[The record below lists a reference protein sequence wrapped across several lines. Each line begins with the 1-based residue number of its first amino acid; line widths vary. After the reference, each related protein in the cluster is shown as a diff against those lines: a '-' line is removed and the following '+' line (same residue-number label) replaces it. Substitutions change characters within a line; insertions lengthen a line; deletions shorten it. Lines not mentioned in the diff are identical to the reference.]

1 MENLSTRIRTRFAP
15 SPTGFIHLGNL
26 RSALY
31 PWAFARSKGG
41 DFILRIEDTDQERSS
56 QEAVDVIIEG
66 LQWLGLD
73 IDEGPF
79 YQMQRLERYQA
90 TLKQLIDSGK
100 AYYCYM
106 SEEELNT
113 LRDAQIA
120 NKEKPRYNGTWR
132 PEPGKKLPIIPDG
145 VKPVVRFKNPLEGN
159 VVWVDAVKGVISI
172 SNEELDDLVIA
183 RPDGTPTYNFC
194 VVVDD
199 LDMNITHVIRGDD
212 HINNTPRQINIIHA
226 LGGKVPVYG
235 HLPTVLNEQGE
246 KMSKRHG
253 AMSVRDY
260 QEAGYMPEAILNYL
274 ARLGWSHGDA
284 EIFSK
289 EQFIQW
295 FDLDSLGKSPAQFS
309 PEKLIFLNHHY
320 IQQADSADLAQ
331 RTLPFAQKEGIVFKD
346 GQVAKGPDFVKV
358 VDLLKARANTLIEIA
373 QGAKLFY
380 MDTPLHDQN
389 TEIFTQ
395 NVSATVRPVINDFIE
410 LIKVSDGTKESIA
423 KAMKE
428 VLTKHSIKMPALAMP
443 IRYLMFA
450 TTQTPAIDA
459 MMSIMGIEEVVK
471 RLSIA

>member
-1 MENLSTRIRTRFAP
+1 MENSNMRIRTRFAP

-31 PWAFARSKGG
+31 PWAFARAKGG
-41 DFILRIEDTDQERSS
+41 DFILRIEDTDQERST

-66 LQWLGLD
+66 LKWLGLD

-79 YQMQRLERYQA
+79 YQMQRLDRYQA
-90 TLKQLIDSGK
+90 VLEQMIQRGD

-106 SEEELNT
+106 TEEELNT

-132 PEPGKKLPIIPDG
+132 PEPGKILPAVPVD
-145 VKPVVRFKNPLEGN
+145 VKPVVRFKNPLTGN
-159 VVWVDAVKGVISI
+159 VVWKDAVKGVISI
-172 SNEELDDLVIA
+172 ANEELDDLVIA

-199 LDMNITHVIRGDD
+199 LDMRITHVIRGDD

-226 LGGKVPVYG
+226 LGGQVPVYG

-246 KMSKRHG
+246 KMSKRNG

-260 QEAGYMPEAILNYL
+260 QEAGYLPEAILNYL

-289 EQFIQW
+289 EQFISW
-295 FDLDSLGKSPAQFS
+295 FDLENLGKSHAHFS
-309 PEKLIFLNHHY
+309 PEKLIFLNHH
-320 IQQADSADLAQ
+320 IQHADSEDLAK
-331 RTLPFAQKEGIVFKD
+331 RTIPFAIKENIVFEG
-346 GQVAKGPDFVKV
+346 GQAIHGPSFVKV

-380 MDTPLHDQN
+380 MDTPAHDL
-389 TEIFTQ
+389 TSEDFVK
-395 NVSATVRPVINDFIE
+395 NVQPSIYSAIQDFVG
-410 LIKVSDGTKESIA
+410 LLSASDGSKEEIA
-423 KAMKE
+423 AAMKTI
-428 VLTKHSIKMPALAMP
+428 LGKYSIKMPALAMP

-459 MMSIMGIEEVVK
+459 MMAILGKEESIK
-471 RLSIA
+471 RLSII